1 MTHRRGARAAG
12 GSECAH
18 FLAAH
23 LPGSVGAPPGRA
35 SGGCFSVP
43 AWAARANRPLPARA
57 PSSVAS
63 GPEKLYR
70 RTHART
76 PAALQEAGST
86 NTLPTPQPHLLGE
99 DAWLRPRLP
108 FQAPYACPCKI
119 TSSSSQA
126 GPFPLSLSHDLTLL
140 LIQPPLPK
148 ASPPSPSSSL
158 SASLQSAPSLVGTD
172 LQEQK
177 VVYGANTKGVSWC
190 PYKGS
195 T

>member
-1 MTHRRGARAAG
+1 MSDSPEGGPAAG
-12 GSECAH
+12 GSECSH

-86 NTLPTPQPHLLGE
+86 NTSLPTPQPHLLGE

-108 FQAPYACPCKI
+108 FQKPPMPAPVRSPHLHHRRVPFPSPCPM
-119 TSSSSQA
+119 TSHSSSFSPLCLKPRHHHLQA
-126 GPFPLSLSHDLTLL
+126 L
-140 LIQPPLPK
+140 
-148 ASPPSPSSSL
+148 
-158 SASLQSAPSLVGTD
+158 
-172 LQEQK
+172 
-177 VVYGANTKGVSWC
+177 
-190 PYKGS
+190 
-195 T
+195 

>member
-1 MTHRRGARAAG
+1 MRSLPRRAPARLG
-12 GSECAH
+12 WS
-18 FLAAH
+18 
-23 LPGSVGAPPGRA
+23 
-35 SGGCFSVP
+35 
-43 AWAARANRPLPARA
+43 AARPGLRRMFFCSRVGSARQPPPPRPRA
-57 PSSVAS
+57 LKRGFWPQEA
-63 GPEKLYR
+63 LQ
-70 RTHART
+70 THARAHT
-76 PAALQEAGST
+76 SSPARSGFDQ
-86 NTLPTPQPHLLGE
+86 HLLADPPAPPSGRG
-99 DAWLRPRLP
+99 RPAP
-108 FQAPYACPCKI
+108 PQASFPEAPYACPCKI

-140 LIQPPLPK
+140 LIQPALPK

-158 SASLQSAPSLVGTD
+158 SASLQSAPSQVGTH